1 MRKLTIT
8 IALMLVVALA
18 VPALGAGHHGSFSD
32 VPGDHWAYDA
42 INSLVAAGVVE
53 GYPDGEYKGQQSMT
67 RYEMA
72 VMVSRALDNI
82 IAEQEAMAEGLTE
95 GQAADVT
102 AIVESLM
109 ERNMPESLTD
119 QQAEEVAD
127 IVEALTFELRAE
139 LQVLGADLD
148 ALYEDVEALEAKV
161 DAMDV
166 PEDNIEFGVTVE
178 TIFEVA
184 DYDVETAG
192 ELLTAMVLW
201 SDGDALDLDLPSFT
215 LLSNGGTDTISSAE
229 EWFVVLGEEG
239 LLDEDAEI
247 IAEVFALIQAVADEE
262 DDLTFSWEDADDLP
276 SEKRFWQEIGFDVYG
291 NVGDA
296 NFNLEVDTLVNVFTE
311 EKSAFGYAEEDESNF
326 EMDTAVLNVE
336 YADTHFTIGDLLDYG
351 VAPYFIDEEDMQGLS
366 VEKDYLDI
374 DWTFLVAGFG
384 EDVEDDVYGVSA
396 SRNMDLG
403 TVTGRLYQVRG
414 ATDQNE
420 VLGLELADFA
430 IADAVTLGGT
440 VAYSN
445 IDEFTAPNG
454 VVFDSDFLFNV
465 DAEFAASE
473 DLTVTGMFEYVGENY
488 FGYENDLE
496 EGVDYQMFDLGA
508 EFALDENN
516 TLTGGFTLVQ
526 PGDQWEDVLGLD
538 EDRYVFELGLENV
551 YGDFTNTASV
561 EFTQNDGFVEDRDVR
576 VIELGTEY
584 AWDEV
589 TTLGAAW
596 VNKDIDDADGV
607 TEINYNY
614 LKGHMNRELSEN
626 TVWNVEAKWIDG
638 EVMEEFEAT
647 SSALT
652 TSLTVSF

>member
-18 VPALGAGHHGSFSD
+18 VPALGAGHGSFSD
-32 VPGDHWAYDA
+32 VPSDHWAYDA

-53 GYPDGEYKGQQSMT
+53 GYPDGEYKGQESMT

-82 IAEQEAMAEGLTE
+82 MAEQEAMAEGLTE
-95 GQAADVT
+95 GQADDVT

-139 LQVLGADLD
+139 LEVLGADVD
-148 ALYEDVEALEAKV
+148 ALYEDFEALEAKV

-184 DYDVETAG
+184 DYGDNVKEAG
-192 ELLTAMVLW
+192 RLW
-201 SDGDALDLDLPSFT
+201 ADGDALDLDL
-215 LLSNGGTDTISSAE
+215 AE
-229 EWFVVLGEEG
+229 DFG
-239 LLDEDAEI
+239 D
-247 IAEVFALIQAVADEE
+247 
-262 DDLTFSWEDADDLP
+262 WEDANVDEADLP

-296 NFNLEVDTLVNVFTE
+296 DFHLEVDTLVNVFTE
-311 EKSAFGYAEEDESNF
+311 EKSAFGYAEDDESNF
-326 EMDTAVLNVE
+326 AMDTALLTVD
-336 YADTHFTIGDLLDYG
+336 YADTTFLVGDHVD
-351 VAPYFIDEEDMQGLS
+351 ASIARYFVDEEDLQGLA
-366 VEKDYLDI
+366 VVKNYLDI
-374 DWTFLVAGFG
+374 DWTFLVAGYG
-384 EDVEDDVYGVSA
+384 EGDEEVGDTGIILNDIDIYGVTA
-396 SRNMDLG
+396 STDMDFG
-403 TVTGRLYQVRG
+403 TVTGRAYQARLPE
-414 ATDQNE
+414 DQLN
-420 VLGLELADFA
+420 VLGL
-430 IADAVTLGGT
+430 AVSNVALTDVVTVGGEVAFTDST
-440 VAYSN
+440 VGFN
-445 IDEFTAPNG
+445 EE
-454 VVFDSDFLFNV
+454 SDFLFAV
-465 DAEFAASE
+465 DGEFVVSDE
-473 DLTVTGMFEYVGENY
+473 LTLTAMFETVGEDFNNWQ
-488 FGYENDLE
+488 GDLE
-496 EGVDYQMFDLGA
+496 EDNNYDLFNVAAAFD
-508 EFALDENN
+508 LDENN
-516 TLTGGFTLVQ
+516 TVSGSYTWVDANQ
-526 PGDQWEDVLGLD
+526 D
-538 EDRYVFELGLENV
+538 EDKHTVEVMLDNV
-551 YGDFTNTASV
+551 YGDFTNYASV
-561 EFTQNDGFVEDRDVR
+561 EYTMDDDFAEDRDVR

-584 AWDEV
+584 ALDDV

-596 VNKDIDDADGV
+596 VNKDIDDAGT

-638 EVMEEFEAT
+638 EYEGDDAD